1 MWVMRMKAICFLV
14 VSSTSMLFCQA
25 AAEDSL
31 KNKISAPVSPGDDS
45 ATVVRE
51 ANVLYP
57 GMWEGCQDQF
67 KSYVEKFSVSRRAYL
82 QRTYIR
88 SKQYFPKATTILK
101 KYQVPQE
108 FAVLLAL
115 ESAFNGNA
123 VSSAGAVGY
132 WQIMDDVAKEYGLR
146 IVEKQQKAMTVS
158 SKNKP
163 VVTPKKVVAK
173 TKLHTDDRKNFLK
186 STHTAA
192 RYLKDRMR
200 NLNNDWLLVAASYNW
215 GVGNVWNAMERSGK
229 KNPTFW
235 DIKQQLPA
243 ETRSYVMNFIAL
255 NVIFKNYEN
264 FSSNK
269 LCFNDVLQTAKDAPD
284 VTAEQTVSL

>member
-1 MWVMRMKAICFLV
+1 MWKIQMKAFLFFV
-14 VSSTSMLFCQA
+14 AGTVSVLYSQA
-25 AAEDSL
+25 AHEDTL
-31 KNKISAPVSPGDDS
+31 KTRPTAVASFTDECP
-45 ATVVRE
+45 TVIKA

-57 GMWEGCQDQF
+57 AAWENCQDQF
-67 KSYVEKFSVSRRAYL
+67 KNYVEKFSVSRRAYL
-82 QRTYIR
+82 QRTYTR
-88 SKQYFPKATTILK
+88 SKQFFPKAMLILK
-101 KYQVPQE
+101 KYNVPAE

-132 WQIMDDVAKEYGLR
+132 WQIMDDVAKEYGLK
-146 IVEKQQKAMTVS
+146 IVEKQH
-158 SKNKP
+158 KP
-163 VVTPKKVVAK
+163 ATAKGKKSVVAK
-173 TKLHTDDRKNFLK
+173 DKKPASKVKLPTDDRKNFLK

-264 FSSNK
+264 FRSNK
-269 LCFNDVLQTAKDAPD
+269 LCFNDVLQKGKANAD
-284 VTAEQTVSL
+284 VAVEQP